1 MISEKT
7 KSYYDIKKRDEV
19 RENARRLRR
28 QFLRYKDAEIV
39 YSLSH
44 RRLLELAG
52 EAGAIYRID
61 GTVLINREIFDEF
74 WSNFMN
80 RAP

>member
-1 MISEKT
+1 MISEKA
-7 KSYYDIKKRDEV
+7 KSYYDLKKRDEV

-74 WSNFMN
+74 WSNFIN